1 MLLCGLSYQ
10 LIGVNTQ
17 QTQMT
22 ISPLNILVDVL
33 KKTKKGTTVPF
44 HAQISYHQFLN
55 INSD

>member
-33 KKTKKGTTVPF
+33 KKQKKEPQYLSF
-44 HAQISYHQFLN
+44 MLK
-55 INSD
+55 